1 MASVPAKKVA
11 ELKEPPDF
19 INDRLKI
26 WDRLKAENDA
36 RIAALPREAITIT
49 LPDGKEV
56 PATSWETTPYAVA
69 AGISKGLADNCVVCK
84 VDDEMWDLDRPFEKS
99 CKLKLIKVRT
109 AHYLNAALRA

>member
-19 INDRLKI
+19 ISDRLKI
-26 WDRLKAENDA
+26 WDRLKADNDA

-56 PATSWETTPYAVA
+56 PATSWETTPYEVA